1 VRLSFGFGWLNSYA
15 VSSFFLGILAGIAHG
30 PLMGIKFRCH
40 GCDKKLHVKA
50 FLAGKRGVCPHCGA
64 RVRIPLADKLDEDVS
79 RASGHRGRSEHHR
92 GTRRGKATGVRK
104 ASARP
109 VVDAADSP
117 REKGAPARSPAAA
130 DETDPIGEAPDAVWY
145 VRPPTGGQYG
155 PADGDIMR
163 RWLDEGRVSP
173 DSLVWR
179 EGWDDWKTGDAAF
192 PSLRRV
198 LPQPDVPAVSTEEA
212 PPEVQQEP
220 LVLGDNGLAGESV
233 RTRLATR
240 SNTRGVAIVVTLA
253 ILCAALLIA
262 LWLVVR

>member
-1 VRLSFGFGWLNSYA
+1 MTLSFFFGWLNSYP

-64 RVRIPLADKLDEDVS
+64 RVRIPLADEVDEGAPGAS
-79 RASGHRGRSEHHR
+79 EHRRRSGHQG
-92 GTRRGKATGVRK
+92 GGRRGKAAGVRK
-104 ASARP
+104 VSART

-117 REKGAPARSPAAA
+117 REKGSFAPSSAAA
-130 DETDPIGEAPDAVWY
+130 DEPDPIAEAPEAVWY

-198 LPQPDVPAVSTEEA
+198 LPQSDVPAVSTEEA
-212 PPEVQQEP
+212 PPEVRQEP

-233 RTRLATR
+233 RKRLASR